1 MSAVASPS
9 RVRPLVR
16 ARGLSVRLGGVPVL
30 EQIDLDV
37 APGELLVVTGEPG
50 SGKTTLLRC
59 VAGDLGA
66 TGGSVWVYGATP
78 GDGRPEDAVAMVWQ
92 DLAVCENLDVAAHL
106 MLGRETRR
114 LIASPSRLH
123 AVAREIL
130 EELDI
135 PIRDTTQLVRSLTG
149 AQRQL
154 LAIATAMGRRPRLLL
169 LDEPTASLGLVESAQ
184 VEALITRLVARG
196 TTIVLVTRDIE
207 QMFRVAGR
215 IVVLRHGR
223 VVAEADPTTSHP
235 DDVAA
240 LLSGQPVDLSARRQL
255 TRLHGLADRLV
266 SADPSSSLAT
276 ILSALAAALASE
288 RVCIHVREGDWLFC
302 AASLGLSADEI
313 EAVRRVP
320 LGDPGGSVGRAVAG
334 GERVVEPD
342 VWSVPVVGPDDV
354 CAAITVFRDPPGPP
368 QRDELDL
375 LTLYAG
381 LAASA
386 VERDRLLAQA
396 TARNQVL
403 ETIREMLETLA
414 GPVPVDEGLTAALGS
429 LMRGLGADE
438 TGLLTWADPDTAIWR
453 AQVGTPS
460 AAAPSV
466 AADLQRRLTPADGPG
481 SADGNA
487 CELRDSADQPI
498 LAVPFQAPGG
508 TAVLFA
514 RWSERVV
521 TREETALIEDAA
533 HSLRLALER
542 EEAALAHQD
551 AAALRRSREF
561 QRDFLSRLSHELRT
575 PLTAIRGYASSL
587 MAPDVSWDAESQR
600 RFLETIATESARLG
614 RLVED
619 LLDFSAIESGVMR
632 LTRDW
637 CELALVADAAVS
649 CLPPEQAAAVEVLC
663 SDELPPVFADHD
675 RLEQVLLNLLSN
687 AIRHNPPGTRV
698 TLSVAPAH
706 PDAVHIRVSDD
717 GLGLPAELA
726 DAPFDS
732 TREYRSRS
740 AGAGLGLSITRGIV
754 EAHGGTIE
762 LVASAP
768 GTSFG
773 IRLPI
778 EPNDIEHHAVSPHL
792 IASPTTPEP
801 QPGSGHAALAI
812 ASRRNDH

>member
-1 MSAVASPS
+1 MSVASPA

-16 ARGLSVRLGGVPVL
+16 ARGLSVRLGGVSVL

-59 VAGDLGA
+59 VAGDIGA
-66 TGGSVWVYGATP
+66 SDGSVWVYGGTP
-78 GDGRPEDAVAMVWQ
+78 GDDRPEDAVAMVWQ
-92 DLAVCENLDVAAHL
+92 DLAVCENLDVAANL

-114 LIASPSRLH
+114 LVASPSRLH

-135 PIRDTTQLVRSLTG
+135 PIRDTTRMVSSLTG
-149 AQRQL
+149 AQRRL

-184 VEALITRLVARG
+184 VEALITRLLARG
-196 TTIVLVTRDIE
+196 TTIVLATREIE
-207 QMFRVAGR
+207 QMFRLAGR

-223 VVAEADPTTSHP
+223 VVADVEPTTSHP
-235 DDVAA
+235 DDIAA

-288 RVCIHVREGDWLFC
+288 RVCIHVRDGEWLLC
-302 AASLGLSADEI
+302 AASLGLSAAEI
-313 EAVRRVP
+313 EAVRRLP
-320 LGDPGGSVGRAVAG
+320 MGESGGSVGRAVAEA
-334 GERVVEPD
+334 ERVVEPD
-342 VWSVPVVGPDDV
+342 VWSVPVIGPDDV
-354 CAAITVFRDPPGPP
+354 CAAITVFRDPPSPP

-414 GPVPVDEGLTAALGS
+414 GPVPVDEGLAAALGS

-438 TGLLTWADPDTAIWR
+438 VGLLTWSDPDTAVCR
-453 AQVGTPS
+453 ARVGVPG
-460 AAAPSV
+460 AATV
-466 AADLQRRLTPADGPG
+466 AADLHARLLFPEGTEP
-481 SADGNA
+481 ADGNA
-487 CELRDSADQPI
+487 CELRDGAGQRI

-508 TAVLFA
+508 TVVLFA
-514 RWSERVV
+514 RWRDRVV

-542 EEAALAHQD
+542 EEAALAHQE

-587 MAPDVSWDAESQR
+587 MAPDVRWDDESER
-600 RFLETIATESARLG
+600 RFLDTIAAESARLG

-637 CELALVADAAVS
+637 CDLALVADAAAS
-649 CLPPEQAAAVEVLC
+649 CLPPYRAGAVEVRC

-675 RLEQVLLNLLSN
+675 RLEQVLLNLLTN
-687 AIRHNPPGTRV
+687 AIRHNPPSTHV
-698 TLSVAPAH
+698 TLTATPAH
-706 PDAVHIRVSDD
+706 PDSVEIRVTDD

-726 DAPFDS
+726 DAPFDAH
-732 TREYRSRS
+732 RGHRSGS

-754 EAHGGTIE
+754 EAHGGTID
-762 LVASAP
+762 LVATEA
-768 GTSFG
+768 GTEFR

-778 EPNDIEHHAVSPHL
+778 EPNDSEHPASHPHL
-792 IASPTTPEP
+792 TTTATSPAPDAGP
-801 QPGSGHAALAI
+801 INAALAV
-812 ASRRNDH
+812 AARRDGH

>member
-1 MSAVASPS
+1 MSVAASPA
-9 RVRPLVR
+9 RVRPFVR
-16 ARGLSVRLGGVPVL
+16 ARDLSVRLGGVPVL
-30 EQIDLDV
+30 EQIDLEV
-37 APGELLVVTGEPG
+37 APGELVVVTGEPG

-59 VAGDLGA
+59 VAGDIGA
-66 TGGSVWVYGATP
+66 TTGSVWVYGSSPA
-78 GDGRPEDAVAMVWQ
+78 DERPEDSVAMVWQ
-92 DLAVCENLDVAAHL
+92 DLAICENLDVAANL
-106 MLGRETRR
+106 LLGRETRR
-114 LIASPSRLH
+114 LIVSPSRQH
-123 AVAREIL
+123 AAAREIL
-130 EELDI
+130 DELDI
-135 PIRDTTQLVRSLTG
+135 PIRDTTQVARSLTG

-154 LAIATAMGRRPRLLL
+154 LAIATAMGRRPQLLL

-184 VEALITRLVARG
+184 VEALITRLLARG
-196 TTIVLVTRDIE
+196 TTIVLATRDIE
-207 QMFRVAGR
+207 QMFRLAGR

-223 VVAEADPTTSHP
+223 VVAEVEPASSHP

-266 SADPSSSLAT
+266 SADPSSSLST

-288 RVCIHVREGDWLFC
+288 RVCIHVRDGDWLLI
-302 AASLGLSADEI
+302 AASLGLSPDEI
-313 EAVRRVP
+313 DEVRRLP
-320 LGDPGGSVGRAVAG
+320 MGEAGGSVGRAVAD
-334 GERVVEPD
+334 GERVVEAD

-354 CAAITVFRDPPGPP
+354 CAAITVFRNPPTPP

-386 VERDRLLAQA
+386 VERDRLLAQV

-414 GPVPVDEGLTAALGS
+414 GPVPVDEGLAAALTS

-438 TGLLTWADPDTAIWR
+438 VGLLTWGDPDTPVWR
-453 AQVGTPS
+453 ARVGAAS
-460 AAAPSV
+460 AAESSI
-466 AADLQRRLTPADGPG
+466 ADVRERALASDRAEPM
-481 SADGNA
+481 DGNA
-487 CELRDSADQPI
+487 CEVPDGPDGPI

-508 TAVLFA
+508 TAVLFS
-514 RWSERVV
+514 RWAERVV

-542 EEAALAHQD
+542 EEAALAHQET
-551 AAALRRSREF
+551 AALRRSREY

-587 MAPDVSWDAESQR
+587 MAPDVRWDAESER

-614 RLVED
+614 VLVED

-637 CELALVADAAVS
+637 CELALVADAAAS
-649 CLPPEQAAAVEVLC
+649 CLPPGQADAVEVRC
-663 SDELPPVFADHD
+663 GDDLPPVFADHD
-675 RLEQVLLNLLSN
+675 RLEQVLLNLLTN
-687 AIRHNPPGTRV
+687 AIRHNPPGTQV
-698 TLSVAPAH
+698 TLSVIPQP
-706 PDAVHIRVSDD
+706 PDAVEIRVSDN

-726 DAPFDS
+726 EAPFEPS
-732 TREYRSRS
+732 QGRRSRT

-754 EAHGGTIE
+754 EAHGGNIE
-762 LVASAP
+762 LVTTEP
-768 GTSFG
+768 GTHFR

-778 EPNDIEHHAVSPHL
+778 EPSDSDHPVAHPHL
-792 IASPTTPEP
+792 IPSAT
-801 QPGSGHAALAI
+801 AAQ
-812 ASRRNDH
+812 

>member
-1 MSAVASPS
+1 MSVLTSAPS

-16 ARGLSVRLGGVPVL
+16 ARGLSIRLGGVPVL
-30 EQIDLDV
+30 EQVDLDV
-37 APGELLVVTGEPG
+37 APGELVVVTGEPG

-59 VAGDLGA
+59 VAGDIDPTA
-66 TGGSVWVYGATP
+66 GSVWVYGGGAGGAP
-78 GDGRPEDAVAMVWQ
+78 SEDAVAMVWQ
-92 DLAVCENLDVAAHL
+92 DLAVCENLDVAANL

-135 PIRDTTQLVRSLTG
+135 PIRDTMQLVGSLTG

-184 VEALITRLVARG
+184 VEALIVRLLARG
-196 TTIVLVTRDIE
+196 TTIVLATRDIE
-207 QMFRVAGR
+207 QMFRLAGR

-223 VVAEADPTTSHP
+223 VVAEAEPTSSHP

-276 ILSALAAALASE
+276 ILSALVAALASE
-288 RVCIHVREGDWLFC
+288 RACIHVRDGEWLLC
-302 AASLGLSADEI
+302 AASLGLSGDEI
-313 EAVRRVP
+313 EAVRRLP
-320 LGDPGGSVGRAVAG
+320 MGEPGGSVGRAVADA
-334 GERVVEPD
+334 ERVVDAD
-342 VWSVPVVGPDDV
+342 VWSVPVVGPDGV
-354 CAAITVFRDPPGPP
+354 CAAITVFRDPPRPP

-386 VERDRLLAQA
+386 VERDRLLAQV
-396 TARNQVL
+396 TARNRVL

-414 GPVPVDEGLTAALGS
+414 GPVPVDEGLAAALAS
-429 LMRGLGADE
+429 LMRGLRADE
-438 TGLLTWADPDTAIWR
+438 VGLLTWADPETAVWR
-453 AQVGTPS
+453 AHVGAQS
-460 AAAPSV
+460 AAAASV
-466 AADLQRRLTPADGPG
+466 AGDLRRRLARSEEARAG
-481 SADGNA
+481 DGNA
-487 CELRDSADQPI
+487 CELRDEAGRPI
-498 LAVPFQAPGG
+498 LAVPFQAPGT

-542 EEAALAHQD
+542 EQAAVAHQE
-551 AAALRRSREF
+551 AAALRRSREY

-587 MAPDVSWDAESQR
+587 MAPDVDWDVDSQG
-600 RFLETIATESARLG
+600 RFLETIAAESARLG

-637 CELALVADAAVS
+637 CDLALVADAAVS
-649 CLPPEQAAAVEVLC
+649 CLPPEQAGAVQVSC
-663 SDELPPVFADHD
+663 NADLPPVFADHD

-687 AIRHNPPGTRV
+687 AIRHNPPRTRV
-698 TLSVAPAH
+698 TLTAMPAP
-706 PDAVHIRVSDD
+706 PNAVEIRVSDD
-717 GLGLPAELA
+717 GLGLPAEVA
-726 DAPFDS
+726 DAPFEA
-732 TREYRSRS
+732 TRGPRSGS

-762 LVASAP
+762 LMAVEP
-768 GTSFG
+768 GTGFA

-778 EPNDIEHHAVSPHL
+778 EPTDAEHPPSHPQLAAAAAAAS
-792 IASPTTPEP
+792 SPTED
-801 QPGSGHAALAI
+801 ALAV
-812 ASRRNDH
+812 ASARDDH

>member
-1 MSAVASPS
+1 MSVLASPS

-30 EQIDLDV
+30 KDVDLDV
-37 APGELLVVTGEPG
+37 APGELVVVTGEPG

-66 TGGSVWVYGATP
+66 SDGSVWVYEAGP

-92 DLAVCENLDVAAHL
+92 DLAVCENLDVAANL

-114 LIASPSRLH
+114 LIASPSGLH

-135 PIRDTTQLVRSLTG
+135 PIRDTTRMVGSLTG
-149 AQRQL
+149 AQRRL

-184 VEALITRLVARG
+184 VEALITRLLARG
-196 TTIVLVTRDIE
+196 TTIVLATRDIE
-207 QMFRVAGR
+207 QMFRLAGR
-215 IVVLRHGR
+215 IVVFRHGR
-223 VVAEADPTTSHP
+223 VVAEVEPTTAHP

-288 RVCIHVREGDWLFC
+288 RVCIHVRDGDWLLC

-313 EAVRRVP
+313 DAVRRLP
-320 LGDPGGSVGRAVAG
+320 MGDSGGSVGRAVAG
-334 GERVVEPD
+334 GERVVEAD
-342 VWSVPVVGPDDV
+342 VWSVPVIGPDDI
-354 CAAITVFRDPPGPP
+354 CAAITVFRDPPTPP

-414 GPVPVDEGLTAALGS
+414 GPVPVDQGLAAALGS

-438 TGLLTWADPDTAIWR
+438 VGLLTWTDPETAVWR
-453 AQVGTPS
+453 AHVGTPS
-460 AAAPSV
+460 AGASSVAGDLRRRLAPS
-466 AADLQRRLTPADGPG
+466 DRGESGDGK
-481 SADGNA
+481 A
-487 CELRDSADQPI
+487 CELRDGADQPV
-498 LAVPFQAPGG
+498 LAVPFQAPGA

-521 TREETALIEDAA
+521 TKEETALIEDAA

-542 EEAALAHQD
+542 EEAALAHQE

-587 MAPDVSWDAESQR
+587 MAPDVRWDAESER
-600 RFLETIATESARLG
+600 RFLETIAAESSRLG

-637 CELALVADAAVS
+637 CDLALVADAAVS
-649 CLPPEQAAAVEVLC
+649 CLPPDQAVSVEVRC

-698 TLSVAPAH
+698 TLAATPAP
-706 PDAVHIRVSDD
+706 PDAVEIRVSDD

-726 DAPFDS
+726 EAPFEA
-732 TREYRSRS
+732 TRGHRSGS

-762 LVASAP
+762 LAANGP
-768 GTSFG
+768 GAHFG

-778 EPNDIEHHAVSPHL
+778 EPTDIEHPVVNPHL
-792 IASPTTPEP
+792 ITSETTAAPAAGPT
-801 QPGSGHAALAI
+801 GAGLAV
-812 ASRRNDH
+812 AVRRDDR